1 MVVILYKIF
10 YVILKHIKI
19 IIDENFV
26 TPVNGSIG
34 NKYSVGH
41 IHNKADAKAFSDFAF
56 SHIYLECKHYNLPHV
71 RCLCMA
77 CLYKGCSFH

>member
-1 MVVILYKIF
+1 MRVILYEII

-19 IIDENFV
+19 ITDENFV

-41 IHNKADAKAFSDFAF
+41 IHNKADTKAFSDIAF
-56 SHIYLECKHYNLPHV
+56 SHINLECKHYNLPHV

-77 CLYKGCSFH
+77 CLYKRCTLY